1 MICAAGN
8 ILTLAGILIIV
19 VSCEAIGPPWVSGVV
34 EEKQT
39 AQLGRN
45 VRLPCPVEGNPP
57 PLLLWTKDGRNVNAG
72 WSRYRVLHHGLKI
85 KNVEAKD
92 AGVYVC
98 QAANGFGS
106 VSLNFTLTVIVD
118 SKRNG
123 VGVVLKEEFVRNV
136 LEVGCEL
143 EEKERFWSELDEV
156 MESIPTGERVV
167 IGADFNGHVGEGNRG
182 DEEVMGKFGV
192 KERNLQGQMVVDF
205 AKRMDMAVVN
215 TYSQKRE
222 EHRVTYKSG
231 DLEKAYDRVPRE
243 ELWYCMRKSGVAEKY
258 VRVVQDMYERSRT
271 VVRCAV
277 GQTEEFK
284 VEVGLH
290 QGSALSPFLFAIVM
304 DQLSEE
310 VRQESPW
317 TMMFA
322 DDIVI
327 CSVSREQVEE
337 NLERWRF
344 ALERRGMKWKAKQSQ
359 LKQDNAEPPTKPPPI
374 SEEPCL
380 PLKAPVD
387 QAGQP
392 CVKPRKERGAR
403 RGKWGGSEEHGEASG
418 GSEEQGEASGGSEE
432 QGEASGRSEEQG
444 EASGGSEEQGEA
456 SGRSEEQG
464 EASGGSEEQ
473 GKAIKPRFS
482 QPMKMRRRFR
492 EQPVG
497 SSVRL
502 NCVATGNPPPCITWW
517 KDQEQLPAPTR
528 AKRPQWTLTLK
539 NLQPQDSARY
549 TCRVF
554 NAAGHINAT
563 YTVEVI
569 ERTNSKPMLAGNHP
583 LNTTVELGGTA
594 LFQCKVHSDVKPV
607 IQWLKRLEPG
617 MERRYNTTLEVGGHH
632 FMVLRTKD
640 AWPRPDGSYLNKLAI
655 VKARDEDA
663 GMYICLGAN
672 SMGYSFRSA
681 YLTVLSDSPVENSDT
696 PAHLSSGL
704 PWPLIIGIPAAALLM
719 VGTIVLWLC
728 HSRLRH
734 GPLPPRSAPYRE
746 RHGPDKDPSIPSS
759 GSPDFPT
766 HRLMGMGSPGFGGP
780 AKTYSKVYTDMHTHT
795 HTHTHSHAHV
805 EGKVHQHFHY
815 QR

>member
-1 MICAAGN
+1 RELSAQGSGDTSRGDAGAAGSVSRCCFQLHPAVSGVESDARIN
-8 ILTLAGILIIV
+8 MISEAENVLTLAGILFIA
-19 VSCEAIGPPWVSGVV
+19 VSCEAIGPPWVSSVV
-34 EEKQT
+34 EEKQI
-39 AQLGRN
+39 AQVGRN
-45 VRLPCPVEGNPP
+45 IRLPCPVEGNPP

-72 WSRYRVLHHGLKI
+72 WSRYRVLPHGLKI

-92 AGVYVC
+92 AGVYLC

-106 VSLNFTLTVIVD
+106 VSLNFTLAVID
-118 SKRNG
+118 
-123 VGVVLKEEFVRNV
+123 NV
-136 LEVGCEL
+136 
-143 EEKERFWSELDEV
+143 
-156 MESIPTGERVV
+156 
-167 IGADFNGHVGEGNRG
+167 
-182 DEEVMGKFGV
+182 
-192 KERNLQGQMVVDF
+192 
-205 AKRMDMAVVN
+205 
-215 TYSQKRE
+215 
-222 EHRVTYKSG
+222 
-231 DLEKAYDRVPRE
+231 
-243 ELWYCMRKSGVAEKY
+243 
-258 VRVVQDMYERSRT
+258 
-271 VVRCAV
+271 
-277 GQTEEFK
+277 
-284 VEVGLH
+284 
-290 QGSALSPFLFAIVM
+290 
-304 DQLSEE
+304 
-310 VRQESPW
+310 
-317 TMMFA
+317 
-322 DDIVI
+322 
-327 CSVSREQVEE
+327 
-337 NLERWRF
+337 
-344 ALERRGMKWKAKQSQ
+344 
-359 LKQDNAEPPTKPPPI
+359 EPPTKLPNPPI

-380 PLKAPVD
+380 NTAPVD

-392 CVKPRKERGAR
+392 CV
-403 RGKWGGSEEHGEASG
+403 
-418 GSEEQGEASGGSEE
+418 
-432 QGEASGRSEEQG
+432 
-444 EASGGSEEQGEA
+444 
-456 SGRSEEQG
+456 
-464 EASGGSEEQ
+464 
-473 GKAIKPRFS
+473 KPRFS

-549 TCRVF
+549 TCRIF
-554 NAAGHINAT
+554 NNAGHINAT

-569 ERTNSKPMLAGNHP
+569 ERTNSKPMLTGSHP

-617 MERRYNTTLEVGGHH
+617 TERRYNTTLEVGGQH

-681 YLTVLSDSPVENSDT
+681 YLTVLSDPQVEKQIP

-704 PWPLIIGIPAAALLM
+704 PWPLIIGIPAAALLI

-734 GPLPPRSAPYRE
+734 SPLPPRAAPYRE
-746 RHGPDKDPSIPSS
+746 RHGPDKDLSIPSS
-759 GSPDFPT
+759 GSSDFPT
-766 HRLMGMGSPGFGGP
+766 HRLMGIGSPGFGGP
-780 AKTYSKVYTDMHTHT
+780 AKTFSKVYTDMHTHT